1 MAADAY
7 CTQVNPMV
15 KLLQQLIEERP
26 AGDDPVKNIA
36 KVCCVII
43 QTGVEHENMKGQRLQ
58 DQNYSPML
66 QEMIRDVDSIME
78 AYFKNH
84 PSVEGTRGESSSVGH
99 KMRSVEDDA
108 ENHEAT

>member
-1 MAADAY
+1 MPSVKEFPDPDPVQQAMAADAY

-15 KLLQQLIEERP
+15 KLLQQLIEDRP

-36 KVCCVII
+36 KVCCVIT

-78 AYFKNH
+78 GYFKNH
-84 PSVEGTRGESSSVGH
+84 PSVEGTRGESSSV
-99 KMRSVEDDA
+99 
-108 ENHEAT
+108 